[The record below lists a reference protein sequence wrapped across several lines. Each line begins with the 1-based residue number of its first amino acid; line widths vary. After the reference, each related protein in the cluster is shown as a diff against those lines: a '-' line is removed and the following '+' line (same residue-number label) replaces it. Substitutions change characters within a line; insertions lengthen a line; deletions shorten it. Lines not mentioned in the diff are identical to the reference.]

1 MRKQLHNSLILTVHN
16 VMRFLTPVLL
26 FWLISTVGDEA
37 VAGSITN
44 VYCPIPAGDG
54 DQCGTLN
61 IMNYYAWQSSVTG
74 KFAPRDPSDPRLGLL
89 NASRGGA
96 RMRAVF
102 NISDQS
108 QAGNYAWIQAIVG
121 GNSTI
126 GTPPYIDPFVNDD
139 TLPFYWTESELPAFT
154 KKHSIEL
161 LDLPNQRLT
170 NAKQRLPNGKFNPV
184 SVQFETAL
192 VWWEDMT
199 IQLLQSFTWGYT
211 ITYNIIGYKATAEP
225 FAWTL
230 PSTEFMD
237 LITSFDGNGDGEADG
252 WTLSEKT
259 PTITSFDGDGY
270 ADGWTLSEKS
280 PTIPAPPSS
289 MLLLLGLISI
299 WLMKNRI
306 AVRREIVS
314 GLYEGWM

>member
-44 VYCPIPAGDG
+44 VYCSDG
-54 DQCGTLN
+54 NQCGILN
-61 IMNYYAWQSSVTG
+61 IEDYYAWQSSSTG
-74 KFAPRDPSDPRLGLL
+74 TFTPQNPSDPRLGTPGTR
-89 NASRGGA
+89 RGGA
-96 RMRAVF
+96 RMQAFF

-108 QAGNYAWIQAIVG
+108 QARNYAWIQAIVG

-126 GTPPYIDPFVNDD
+126 GPPPYIDPFVNDD

-154 KKHSIEL
+154 NGYNIEL
-161 LDLPNQRLT
+161 LDLPNQKLT
-170 NAKQRLPNGKFNPV
+170 NAMFQPV

-199 IQLLQSFTWGYT
+199 IYLFGSFTWGYT
-211 ITYNIIGYKATAEP
+211 IEHNSGGGYTVTVDSL
-225 FAWTL
+225 AWI
-230 PSTEFMD
+230 PSTEFIDPVIID
-237 LITSFDGNGDGEADG
+237 LVTSFDGNGDGRADG
-252 WTLSEKT
+252 WTFSEQCC
-259 PTITSFDGDGY
+259 
-270 ADGWTLSEKS
+270 A
-280 PTIPAPPSS
+280 TIPEPPSS

-306 AVRREIVS
+306 AVRREIFS
-314 GLYEGWM
+314 GL